1 MKKRR
6 IRRKNSFQYKRL
18 LSVILIF
25 VALGL
30 IMVLQQR
37 NVRYK
42 SSERV
47 LQLLDME
54 KPTAKAVQ
62 KPECLVVWEND
73 AVGKQGKDM
82 MDAVLEQMRIPY
94 ESCEAADFEPE
105 ALSKYVSV
113 VFSITNMNSLGEG
126 ILDVV
131 SWVKEGGSL
140 MLLYMPDVS
149 GNFNTVKERFGISS
163 IGNENVLVEGMHFTR
178 PFMLG
183 GELQDFKITDPWDS
197 SLAVTL
203 SEDAEVYLESTD
215 DNPTPLIWRYELER
229 GSVVVSNLG
238 FLEKAYRGFYSS
250 AYSLLGNACAYP
262 VINGSTFY
270 IDDFPSPVPGGYS
283 DKIREDYGM
292 DIGTFYTQVWWND
305 VYNLANQYGVRY
317 TGMVI
322 EEYSDQ
328 VAGPF
333 ERNTDT
339 RRYQYFG
346 NMLLEQGG
354 EIGFHGYNHMPLCL
368 GNFDYLGMYDFY
380 VQWESYEDMK
390 AGLSEL
396 NEFCEGL
403 FPKEK
408 FQVYVPPSN
417 ILSEEGRT
425 MLLEDFPQIR
435 AIASV
440 YIPGELAYD
449 QEFQVSED
457 GMIETPRVI
466 SGYILDDFE
475 RLLALS
481 ELNFHFVNTHFQHP
495 DDVLDVDR
503 GAELGWKE
511 LSSRLS
517 NYTEWLYTAAP
528 DIRNLT
534 GIELAAA
541 VQRYDY
547 LDVQRTVTGS
557 EMSLEL
563 GGFQDEAWLF
573 VRINNAEIENVTGG
587 EVSKLL
593 DGLYLLKAEKSHV
606 EISFR

>member
-1 MKKRR
+1 
-6 IRRKNSFQYKRL
+6 
-18 LSVILIF
+18 
-25 VALGL
+25 
-30 IMVLQQR
+30 
-37 NVRYK
+37 
-42 SSERV
+42 
-47 LQLLDME
+47 
-54 KPTAKAVQ
+54 
-62 KPECLVVWEND
+62 
-73 AVGKQGKDM
+73 
-82 MDAVLEQMRIPY
+82 
-94 ESCEAADFEPE
+94 
-105 ALSKYVSV
+105 
-113 VFSITNMNSLGEG
+113 
-126 ILDVV
+126 
-131 SWVKEGGSL
+131 